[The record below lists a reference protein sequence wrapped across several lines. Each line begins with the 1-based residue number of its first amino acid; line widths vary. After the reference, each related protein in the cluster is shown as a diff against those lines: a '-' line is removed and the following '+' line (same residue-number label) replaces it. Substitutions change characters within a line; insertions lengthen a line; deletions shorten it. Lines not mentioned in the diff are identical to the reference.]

1 MPHETEER
9 EAGKVNGLK
18 HTLWD
23 EWGSFEPGR
32 ASKNEAAG
40 ILDGIPSEER
50 NEAVF
55 FTTPRL
61 FAVRRLMRLW
71 EECGWNARE
80 ENSLRIIRTQQRG
93 KVTFAAAK
101 AAVEKARS
109 VTAST
114 AKRTRNWGWIRG
126 LFGGCGS
133 LYIPKT
139 GYYLMMRVP
148 EGRGAAERIQAVM
161 RSCGFDLG
169 IRKRGECREIMLR
182 DQQQIVTFLS
192 RIGLVTTALELEET
206 AIFRSLRNHAN
217 KLVNCDAANIK
228 KSIEAARDQMELI
241 KKLEDRGI
249 ADSLPE
255 PLLDLVKAR
264 KKNPSITLKE
274 LGQTLPTPISKS
286 TVEYRWR
293 KLELML
299 SKHCKGDDADVL
311 RKG

>member
-1 MPHETEER
+1 
-9 EAGKVNGLK
+9 K
-18 HTLWD
+18 D
-23 EWGSFEPGR
+23 
-32 ASKNEAAG
+32 EAAG
-40 ILDGIPSEER
+40 ILDGIPSEDKSDST
-50 NEAVF
+50 F

-71 EECGWNARE
+71 EECGWNGSDE
-80 ENSLRIIRTQQRG
+80 YSLRIVRTQQRG
-93 KVTFAAAK
+93 KVTFAAGC
-101 AAVEKARS
+101 AAVAKLKA
-109 VTAST
+109 VTASK
-114 AKRTRNWGWIRG
+114 AKRTRNWSWVRG

-148 EGRGAAERIQAVM
+148 EGRGAAERMQAVM

-169 IRKRGECREIMLR
+169 IRKRTESRELMLR
-182 DQQQIVTFLS
+182 DQQQIVTLLS

-206 AIFRSLRNHAN
+206 AIFRSIRNHAN

-228 KSIEAARDQMELI
+228 KSIEAAHGQLELI
-241 KKLEDRGI
+241 KNLEERGMTS
-249 ADSLPE
+249 SLPE
-255 PLLDLVKAR
+255 PLLDLVNAR
-264 KKNPSITLKE
+264 KKNPSVTLKE

-299 SKHCKGDDADVL
+299 SKHYKGDDADVL

>member
-1 MPHETEER
+1 M
-9 EAGKVNGLK
+9 NGIK
-18 HTLWD
+18 HILWD
-23 EWGSFEPGR
+23 EWGSVEAGKT
-32 ASKNEAAG
+32 SKDEAAG
-40 ILDGIPSEER
+40 ILDGIPSEDKSDST
-50 NEAVF
+50 F

-71 EECGWNARE
+71 DECGWNGSDE
-80 ENSLRIIRTQQRG
+80 YSLRIVRTQQRG
-93 KVTFAAAK
+93 RVTFAAGK
-101 AAVEKARS
+101 AAAAKLKA
-109 VTAST
+109 VTASK
-114 AKRTRNWGWIRG
+114 AKRTRNWSWVRG

-148 EGRGAAERIQAVM
+148 EGRGAAERMQAVM

-169 IRKRGECREIMLR
+169 IRKRTESRELMLR
-182 DQQQIVTFLS
+182 DQQQIVTLLS

-206 AIFRSLRNHAN
+206 AIFRSIRNHAN

-228 KSIEAARDQMELI
+228 KSIEAAHGQLELI
-241 KKLEDRGI
+241 KNLEERGMTG
-249 ADSLPE
+249 SLPE
-255 PLLDLVKAR
+255 PLLDLVNAR
-264 KKNPSITLKE
+264 KKNPSVTLKE

>member
-1 MPHETEER
+1 M
-9 EAGKVNGLK
+9 NGIK
-18 HTLWD
+18 HILWD
-23 EWGSFEPGR
+23 EWGSVEAGKT
-32 ASKNEAAG
+32 SKDEAAG
-40 ILDGIPSEER
+40 ILDGIPSEDKSDST
-50 NEAVF
+50 F

-71 EECGWNARE
+71 DECGWNGSDE
-80 ENSLRIIRTQQRG
+80 YSLRIVRTQQRG
-93 KVTFAAAK
+93 RVTFAAGK
-101 AAVEKARS
+101 AAVAKLKA
-109 VTAST
+109 VTASK
-114 AKRTRNWGWIRG
+114 AKRTRNWSWVRG

-148 EGRGAAERIQAVM
+148 EGRGAAERMQAVM

-169 IRKRGECREIMLR
+169 IRKRTESRELMLR
-182 DQQQIVTFLS
+182 DQQQIVTLLS

-206 AIFRSLRNHAN
+206 AIFRSIRNHAN

-228 KSIEAARDQMELI
+228 KSIEAAHGQLELI
-241 KKLEDRGI
+241 KKLEERGMTG
-249 ADSLPE
+249 SLPE
-255 PLLDLVKAR
+255 PLLDLVNAR
-264 KKNPSITLKE
+264 KKNPSVTLKE

-299 SKHCKGDDADVL
+299 SKHYKGDDADVL

>member
-1 MPHETEER
+1 M
-9 EAGKVNGLK
+9 NGIK
-18 HTLWD
+18 HILWD
-23 EWGSFEPGR
+23 EWGSVEAGKT
-32 ASKNEAAG
+32 SKDEAAG
-40 ILDGIPSEER
+40 ILDGIPSEDKSDST
-50 NEAVF
+50 F

-71 EECGWNARE
+71 DECGWNGSDE
-80 ENSLRIIRTQQRG
+80 YSLRIVRTQQRG
-93 KVTFAAAK
+93 RVTFAAGK
-101 AAVEKARS
+101 AAVAKLKA
-109 VTAST
+109 VTASK
-114 AKRTRNWGWIRG
+114 AKRTRNWSWVRG

-148 EGRGAAERIQAVM
+148 EGRGAAERMQAVM

-169 IRKRGECREIMLR
+169 IRKRTESRELMLR
-182 DQQQIVTFLS
+182 DQQQIVTLLS

-206 AIFRSLRNHAN
+206 AIFRSIRNHAN

-228 KSIEAARDQMELI
+228 KSIEAAHGQLELI
-241 KKLEDRGI
+241 KNLEERGMTG
-249 ADSLPE
+249 SLPE
-255 PLLDLVKAR
+255 PLLDLVNAR
-264 KKNPSITLKE
+264 KKNPSVTLKE